1 MSTATLAATT
11 GARSVGRWIG
21 TGRLVRLHPG
31 WVTIP
36 ELAEDWI
43 VRAHAAT
50 GYAGGPLSHMSA
62 LAVHGVVD
70 NEVTRLDVTVT
81 PDRRARTSRWLRV
94 HRSRIPCRVVEARG
108 LPATTV
114 ARSLVDTWG
123 EAHRS
128 RALRGFDGVA
138 REALLRATRERRV
151 APADVLAELTV
162 RPELPGRAALQEL
175 VGLAA
180 RGTHSALEV
189 MAVQRVLDLTG
200 LPPYEQ
206 QFRVLLQGGPVALD
220 AAWPEVKL
228 AVELDGAEFHR
239 SPEARER
246 DMRRDAALAALGW
259 LVLRFSYR
267 QITRD
272 PAWCRAQIVAAY
284 RRRLSLVP

>member
-1 MSTATLAATT
+1 MSTAALAATT
-11 GARSVGRWIG
+11 GVRSVGRWIS

-31 WVTIP
+31 WVTLP
-36 ELAEDWI
+36 ELADDWT

-50 GYAGGPLSHMSA
+50 TYAGGALSHMSA
-62 LAVHGVVD
+62 LAVHRVVD
-70 NEVTRLDVTVT
+70 TEVTRLDVTVT
-81 PDRRARTSRWLRV
+81 PDRRARTSRWVRV
-94 HRSRIPCRVVEARG
+94 HRSRIPFRVVQARG

-114 ARSLVDTWG
+114 ARALVDTWG
-123 EAHRS
+123 DAHRH

-151 APADVLAELTV
+151 TPSDLLGELAT

-175 VGLAA
+175 ARLAA
-180 RGTHSALEV
+180 RGAHSALEV
-189 MAVQRVLDLTG
+189 AAVRRVLDLAG

-206 QFRVLLQGGPVALD
+206 QFRVVLPGGAVALD

-228 AVELDGAEFHR
+228 AVELDGTAFHS

-259 LVLRFSYR
+259 LVLRFSHR

-272 PAWCRAQIVAAY
+272 PGWCRAQIVAAY
-284 RRRLSLVP
+284 RRRLSVVP